1 MKKPSILI
9 TSIGSRAAEGILNCL
24 EPIRG
29 RIRVIATN
37 TVAQA
42 PGLYDVDVA
51 YLVPPTAQDAAFRQG
66 VSEII
71 EAEAVDLVVSGRDE
85 EVVALAQL
93 SGQQRAA
100 PCLFLVP
107 PADLAPI
114 FNDKYRTAQFAQE
127 HGLPFVSTAY
137 SADEVNK
144 LIAKTGYPLVAKP
157 RVGGHASRGVY
168 ILTSSSQL
176 EVALAHGG
184 FVFQPFVQ
192 EPGGSV
198 AAKAWDGAMGTPWG
212 WSASNT
218 YHRIDLVLGRRGEL
232 VAQCVSKV
240 ECDGSLVKRLE
251 LLDLP
256 TLRAVAIRHADVLG
270 ACGHRGPVNIQGVV
284 LADGSFTAFE
294 WNARFVGSAPGY
306 ALLGE
311 NQVVAALRHFLPEL
325 ADLPERAPSN
335 ATVFRPLVFRAVSS
349 DVIDS
354 LRQNGCWRATDSAS
368 GAV

>member
-1 MKKPSILI
+1 MKIPAILI
-9 TSIGSRAAEGILNCL
+9 TSIGSRAAEGILTCL
-24 EPIRG
+24 EPIRD
-29 RIRVIATN
+29 RISVIATN

-42 PGLYDVDVA
+42 PGLYDVDAA
-51 YLVPPTAQDAAFRQG
+51 YLVPPTAHDAAFRQRIN
-66 VSEII
+66 EII
-71 EAEAVDLVVSGRDE
+71 EAEGVDLVMNGRDE

-107 PADLAPI
+107 PADLAPM

-127 HGLPFVSTAY
+127 HGLPFVATAC
-137 SADEVNK
+137 SADEVNE
-144 LIAKTGYPLVAKP
+144 LVATTGFPLVAKP
-157 RVGGHASRGVY
+157 RIGGHASRGVY
-168 ILTSSSQL
+168 ILNSPSQL
-176 EVALAHGG
+176 ELALARGG

-192 EPGGSV
+192 EPGASE

-212 WSASNT
+212 WNAPNT

-251 LLDLP
+251 LLDSP
-256 TLRAVAIRHADVLG
+256 TLHDVALRHADVLG
-270 ACGHRGPVNIQGVV
+270 ARGHQGPVNIQGVV

-294 WNARFVGSAPGY
+294 WNARFVGSSPGY

-311 NQVVAALRHFLPEL
+311 NQVVAALRHVLPEL
-325 ADLPERAPSN
+325 ADLPVRAPTK
-335 ATVFRPLVFRAVSS
+335 ATVFRPLVFRAVDN
-349 DVIDS
+349 DVIES
-354 LRQNGCWRATDSAS
+354 LRQQGSWRATVDIPA
-368 GAV
+368 GE